1 MRLFPNVDELSVS
14 DVSSFQ
20 FNDNLFWDNNA
31 FAKTMVIVIPV
42 LVSILVLLTI
52 VRCIFRQKRHRR
64 AHLRELARIEAGN
77 KMQTIIDDLTVIE
90 VGKNDP
96 PPSKFG
102 IKLVA
107 NIF

>member
-1 MRLFPNVDELSVS
+1 
-14 DVSSFQ
+14 
-20 FNDNLFWDNNA
+20 
-31 FAKTMVIVIPV
+31 MVIVIPV